1 MFERARH
8 ARIWTTAALL
18 FCSLMMSM
26 PIVHSAAPQADKN
39 QVRIQEVEVAL
50 TSVGPVVLLKAEA
63 KAIPVF
69 VDQTVAESIHA
80 ALSKQKLPRPLSH
93 DLMRTILQAY
103 DGKVVQVV
111 VSLKGSTY
119 YGALTVEVAGSSK
132 VFDSRSSDAI
142 ALAIHFAAPIWV
154 SRELME
160 KSGKP
165 FDKSDKPA
173 DDPPGTQ
180 RL

>member
-1 MFERARH
+1 MTEIEPEPHNLAERCRA
-8 ARIWTTAALL
+8 AVQRILERYGWQLID
-18 FCSLMMSM
+18 S
-26 PIVHSAAPQADKN
+26 
-39 QVRIQEVEVAL
+39 EE
-50 TSVGPVVLLKAEA
+50 
-63 KAIPVF
+63 F

-93 DLMRTILQAY
+93 DLMRAILQAY

-111 VSLKGSTY
+111 VTLKGATF
-119 YGALTVEVAGSSK
+119 YGALTIEVAGNSK

-154 SRELME
+154 SRELLE

-165 FDKSDKPA
+165 LEKE
-173 DDPPGTQ
+173 DPPGTQ

>member
-1 MFERARH
+1 MTTRKGHPWIRA
-8 ARIWTTAALL
+8 TTALLLCGVALSIPVAR
-18 FCSLMMSM
+18 C
-26 PIVHSAAPQADKN
+26 AGAQAEKN

-50 TSVGPVVLLKAEA
+50 SAAGPVVLLKAES

-93 DLMRTILQAY
+93 DLMRSILQAY

-111 VSLKGSTY
+111 ITLKATTF
-119 YGALTVEVAGSSK
+119 YGALTIDVGGNSK

-142 ALAIHFAAPIWV
+142 ALAVHFAAPIWV
-154 SRELME
+154 SRELLE
-160 KSGKP
+160 KSGQTL
-165 FDKSDKPA
+165 DE
-173 DDPPGTQ
+173 PPGTQ

>member
-1 MFERARH
+1 MIRQTSHPWIRA
-8 ARIWTTAALL
+8 TTAALL
-18 FCSLMMSM
+18 CCLALSVS
-26 PIVHSAAPQADKN
+26 VARSASAQAEKN
-39 QVRIQEVEVAL
+39 QVRIQEVEVVL
-50 TSVGPVVLLKAEA
+50 SNVGPIVLLKAES

-93 DLMRTILQAY
+93 DLMRSILQAY

-111 VSLKGSTY
+111 VTLKGSTF
-119 YGALTVEVAGSSK
+119 YGALTIEVAGTSK

-154 SRELME
+154 SRELLE

-165 FDKSDKPA
+165 LEKT

>member
-1 MFERARH
+1 MQLSYRLVGSAV
-8 ARIWTTAALL
+8 IGSVVLL
-18 FCSLMMSM
+18 AISVFAG
-26 PIVHSAAPQADKN
+26 VAHSAQTNAA
-39 QVRIQEVEVAL
+39 QVRIENVEVAL
-50 TSVGPVVLLKAEA
+50 TNVGPVVLLKAESRA
-63 KAIPVF
+63 VPVF

-80 ALSKQKLPRPLSH
+80 ALTKQKLPRPLSH

-111 VSLKGSTY
+111 VTLKGATY
-119 YGALTVEVAGSSK
+119 YGALTIDLGGSSK

-142 ALAIHFAAPIWV
+142 ALAVHFSAPIWV
-154 SRELME
+154 SRELLE

-165 FDKSDKPA
+165 LE
-173 DDPPGTQ
+173 DPPGTQ

>member
-1 MFERARH
+1 MTTQISHPWIRVAIAPVLCCLAFSVSVARG
-8 ARIWTTAALL
+8 AGA
-18 FCSLMMSM
+18 
-26 PIVHSAAPQADKN
+26 QAEKN

-50 TSVGPVVLLKAEA
+50 TAVGPVVLLKAES

-80 ALSKQKLPRPLSH
+80 ALTKQKLPRPLSH
-93 DLMRTILQAY
+93 DLMRSILQAY

-111 VSLKGSTY
+111 VTLKGATY
-119 YGALTVEVAGSSK
+119 YGALTIEVAGNSK

-154 SRELME
+154 SRELLE

-165 FDKSDKPA
+165 LEKTEE
-173 DDPPGTQ
+173 PPGTQ

>member
-1 MFERARH
+1 MMKRTSHPWLRA
-8 ARIWTTAALL
+8 TTALL
-18 FCSLMMSM
+18 TACLVLSVSVARGAGAQ
-26 PIVHSAAPQADKN
+26 PDKN
-39 QVRIQEVEVAL
+39 HVRIQEVEVAL
-50 TSVGPVVLLKAEA
+50 STAGPVVLLKAES

-93 DLMRTILQAY
+93 DLMRAILQAY

-111 VSLKGSTY
+111 VTLKGATF
-119 YGALTVEVAGSSK
+119 YGALTIEVAGNSK

-154 SRELME
+154 SRELLE

-165 FDKSDKPA
+165 LEKE
-173 DDPPGTQ
+173 DPPGTQ

>member
-1 MFERARH
+1 MLERARH
-8 ARIWTTAALL
+8 ARIRAAAALL
-18 FCSLMMSM
+18 VGFLAIAS
-26 PIVHSAAPQADKN
+26 IAQGAAAQADKN
-39 QVRIQEVEVAL
+39 QVRVQEVEVAL
-50 TSVGPVVLLKAEA
+50 TAVGPVVLLKAEA

-80 ALSKQKLPRPLSH
+80 ALNKQKLPRPLSH

-111 VSLKGSTY
+111 VTLKGATY
-119 YGALTVEVAGSSK
+119 YGALTVEVGGNSK

-154 SRELME
+154 SRELLE

-165 FDKSDKPA
+165 LDKSDKPS